1 MISIHSSQSNWI
13 HGVYRGINKHKRKI
27 AFALLICFAFI
38 FLRSVKIKNAG
49 QIGDLN
55 TLHRTLEENVLS
67 QTKAPMPTV
76 PENENLEEEL
86 NELEWKEY
94 NVSSNKLYSVEVSNF
109 YQNYFRSLSP
119 V

>member
-1 MISIHSSQSNWI
+1 MISIHSNRSTWI
-13 HGVYRGINKHKRKI
+13 HGVYRGVNKHKRKI
-27 AFALLICFAFI
+27 AFALLICFALI

-49 QIGDLN
+49 QIEDLN
-55 TLHRTLEENVLS
+55 SLRQTPEENVLS

-76 PENENLEEEL
+76 RENENLEEEL

-109 YQNYFRSLSP
+109 YQNYFRS
-119 V
+119 

>member
-1 MISIHSSQSNWI
+1 MISIHSSQSTWI
-13 HGVYRGINKHKRKI
+13 HGVYRGIHKHKRKI

-67 QTKAPMPTV
+67 QTKAQCQRFEKTRTLKK
-76 PENENLEEEL
+76 N
-86 NELEWKEY
+86 
-94 NVSSNKLYSVEVSNF
+94 
-109 YQNYFRSLSP
+109 
-119 V
+119 